1 MTLNDYIEKGNELFD
16 KALKTKDV
24 ARISDNNVNS
34 FQQAA
39 DFYKQA
45 ADNIFNHVLTDNS
58 IDFDRKIQS
67 SALAHYYKFEEND
80 CLYAYNYKN
89 NIFPT
94 AINCA
99 NNAQQEID
107 KALTIIQTNITSVNQ
122 ATQDFLLKMQK
133 NWKSSSI
140 SIKIKQ
146 LEPIAKKAMIDKDYI
161 KAFDNF
167 NQMLKIQKELYEYDE
182 REGLEPVFI
191 RIAKG
196 NYIGMSA
203 NVNQA
208 MAGILASKITNQ
220 IFSFDLSSDL
230 LKHFLNSLD
239 LSFNAFEANPEWD
252 KYRSGAEIIR
262 TNIQTLLQNNKSNWF
277 NYLTEN
283 NNNQYL
289 IKIMQQT
296 DNDLYKRQK
305 AKIELEN
312 DSLKRIIISGGFWFG
327 IFIGLGYFLLQLA
340 SSDISWYRFLAV
352 MFFLPLFFI
361 IVGAF
366 ALKTTNSLKEEN
378 FIKLMELTLKMS
390 FKGLNALSDKDE
402 TK

>member
-1 MTLNDYIEKGNELFD
+1 MTLNDYIEKGNELYD

-24 ARISDNNVNS
+24 ARISDNNISS

-39 DFYKQA
+39 DYYKQA
-45 ADNIFNHVLTDNS
+45 ADIIFNHVLTDTS
-58 IDFDRKIQS
+58 VDLDTKIQS

-94 AINCA
+94 AIICA
-99 NNAQQEID
+99 NNAKQEIER
-107 KALTIIQTNITSVNQ
+107 ALNIIQTNLSSLKP
-122 ATQDFLLKMQK
+122 ATQTFLLKMQK

-146 LEPIAKKAMIDKDYI
+146 LEPIAKEAMINKDYI
-161 KAFDNF
+161 RAFDNY
-167 NQMLKIQKELYEYDE
+167 NQMLKVQKDLYEYVE
-182 REGLEPVFI
+182 REGLEPVYV

-196 NYIGMSA
+196 NYIGMAA

-208 MAGILASKITNQ
+208 MAGILTSKIINQ
-220 IFSFDLSSDL
+220 TFSFDLSNDL

-252 KYRSGAEIIR
+252 KYRSGAEVIR
-262 TNIQTLLQNNKSNWF
+262 TNIQTLIQNNKSNWF

-289 IKIMQQT
+289 INIMQQT
-296 DNDLYKRQK
+296 DNNLYKRQK

-327 IFIGLGYFLLQLA
+327 IFIGLGYFLIHLA
-340 SSDISWYRFLAV
+340 ASDISWYRFLAV
-352 MFFLPLFFI
+352 IFFLPLFFI

-390 FKGLNALSDKDE
+390 FKGLNALSDNNEK
-402 TK
+402 K

>member
-220 IFSFDLSSDL
+220 IFSFDLSNDL

-327 IFIGLGYFLLQLA
+327 IFIGLGYFLLQVA

-361 IVGAF
+361 IIGAF

>member
-1 MTLNDYIEKGNELFD
+1 MTLNDYIKKANELY
-16 KALKTKDV
+16 KEALRIKDI
-24 ARISDNNVNS
+24 ARVSDNNIDS

-39 DFYKQA
+39 DLYEQA
-45 ADNIFNHVLTDNS
+45 AYIISNYILKNDI

-67 SALAHYYKFEEND
+67 SALFHYYKFEENE

-89 NIFPT
+89 NNFPI

-99 NNAQQEID
+99 SAAQQEID
-107 KALTIIQTNITSVNQ
+107 KSLSIIHTNLTTLKQETKE
-122 ATQDFLLKMQK
+122 FLLKMQK

-140 SIKIKQ
+140 SIKIKK

-161 KAFDNF
+161 KAFDNY
-167 NQMLKIQKELYEYDE
+167 NQMLKIQRELYEYSE

-208 MAGILASKITNQ
+208 MAGILSSKITNQ
-220 IFSFDLSSDL
+220 ILTFDLTNDL

-239 LSFNAFEANPEWD
+239 LSLNAFEANPEWD
-252 KYRSGAEIIR
+252 KYRSGAEIIKA
-262 TNIQTLLQNNKSNWF
+262 NIQTLLKKNKNNWF
-277 NYLTEN
+277 NYLINSN
-283 NNNQYL
+283 NNL
-289 IKIMQQT
+289 HLTTIMQQT

-312 DSLKRIIISGGFWFG
+312 DSLKRILISGGFWFG
-327 IFIGLGYFLLQLA
+327 IFIGLGYFLFQLA
-340 SSDISWYRFLAV
+340 LSDISWYRFLAV

-378 FIKLMELTLKMS
+378 FMRLMELTLKMN
-390 FKGLNALSDKDE
+390 FKGLKALSDNDE
-402 TK
+402 IE

>member
-1 MTLNDYIEKGNELFD
+1 MTLNDYIEKGNELYD

-24 ARISDNNVNS
+24 ARISDNNINS

-39 DFYKQA
+39 DYYKQA
-45 ADNIFNHVLTDNS
+45 ADNIYNHILTDKS
-58 IDFDRKIQS
+58 IDFDTKIQS

-107 KALTIIQTNITSVNQ
+107 KALTIIQTNLTSLKQ
-122 ATQDFLLKMQK
+122 ETQDFLLKMQK

-182 REGLEPVFI
+182 REELEPVFI

-220 IFSFDLSSDL
+220 TFSFDLSNDL

-252 KYRSGAEIIR
+252 KYRSGAEVIR

-312 DSLKRIIISGGFWFG
+312 DSLKRIVISGGFWFG

-352 MFFLPLFFI
+352 IFFLPLFFI

>member
-1 MTLNDYIEKGNELFD
+1 MTLNDYIEKGNELYD

-24 ARISDNNVNS
+24 ARISDNNISS

-39 DFYKQA
+39 DYYKQA
-45 ADNIFNHVLTDNS
+45 ADIIFNHVLTDTS
-58 IDFDRKIQS
+58 VDLDTKIQS

-94 AINCA
+94 AIICA
-99 NNAQQEID
+99 NNAKQEIER
-107 KALTIIQTNITSVNQ
+107 ALNIIQTNLSSLKP
-122 ATQDFLLKMQK
+122 ATQTFFLKMQK

-146 LEPIAKKAMIDKDYI
+146 LEPIAKEAMINKDYI
-161 KAFDNF
+161 RAFDNY
-167 NQMLKIQKELYEYDE
+167 NQMLKVQKDLYEYVE
-182 REGLEPVFI
+182 REGLEPVYV

-196 NYIGMSA
+196 NYIGMAA

-208 MAGILASKITNQ
+208 MAGILTSKIINQ
-220 IFSFDLSSDL
+220 TFSFDLSNDL

-252 KYRSGAEIIR
+252 KYRSGAEVIR
-262 TNIQTLLQNNKSNWF
+262 TNIQTLIQNNKSNWF

-289 IKIMQQT
+289 INIMQQT
-296 DNDLYKRQK
+296 DNNLYKRQK

-327 IFIGLGYFLLQLA
+327 IFIGLGYFLIHLA
-340 SSDISWYRFLAV
+340 ASDISWYRFLAV
-352 MFFLPLFFI
+352 IFFLPLFFI

-390 FKGLNALSDKDE
+390 FKGLNALSDNNEK
-402 TK
+402 K

>member
-1 MTLNDYIEKGNELFD
+1 MTLNDYIEKGNELYD

-45 ADNIFNHVLTDNS
+45 ADNIFNNVLTDNS
-58 IDFDRKIQS
+58 IDFDSKIQS

-107 KALTIIQTNITSVNQ
+107 KALTIIQTNLTFLNH

-146 LEPIAKKAMIDKDYI
+146 LEPIAKEAMIDKDYI

-182 REGLEPVFI
+182 RERLEPVFI

-220 IFSFDLSSDL
+220 TFSFDLSNDL

>member
-1 MTLNDYIEKGNELFD
+1 MTIDEYIEKGNELYD
-16 KALKTKDV
+16 KALKSKDN
-24 ARISDNNVNS
+24 ARISDNNINS
-34 FQQAA
+34 FLQAA
-39 DFYKQA
+39 DLYKQT
-45 ADNIFNHVLTDNS
+45 ADNIFNNILTDSS
-58 IDFDRKIQS
+58 IDFDAKIQS
-67 SALAHYYKFEEND
+67 SALAHYYKYEEND

-89 NIFPT
+89 NIFTT

-99 NNAQQEID
+99 NLAQQEIE
-107 KALTIIQTNITSVNQ
+107 KSLSIIQTNLASLKIETK
-122 ATQDFLLKMQK
+122 DFLSKMQK
-133 NWKSSSI
+133 FWKSSSI

-146 LEPIAKKAMIDKDYI
+146 LEPIAKKAMMDKDYM

-167 NQMLKIQKELYEYDE
+167 NQMLKIQKELFEYDE
-182 REGLEPVFI
+182 SEGLEQVYI

-208 MAGILASKITNQ
+208 MAGILTSKITDQ
-220 IFSFDLSSDL
+220 TFSFDLTNDL

-262 TNIQTLLQNNKSNWF
+262 TNIQTLLQKNKSNWF
-277 NYLTEN
+277 NYLANN

-289 IKIMQQT
+289 ITIMQQT

-305 AKIELEN
+305 VKIELEN
-312 DSLKRIIISGGFWFG
+312 DGLKRIIISGGFWFG

-340 SSDISWYRFLAV
+340 SSDISWYRFLSV

-378 FIKLMELTLKMS
+378 FIRLMELTLKMS
-390 FKGLNALSDKDE
+390 FKGLKALSDKDE
-402 TK
+402 AK

>member
-1 MTLNDYIEKGNELFD
+1 MTINDYIKKGNELYD
-16 KALKTKDV
+16 KALKTKDI
-24 ARISDNNVNS
+24 ARISDNNINS

-45 ADNIFNHVLTDNS
+45 ADVIFNYILTDKS
-58 IDFDRKIQS
+58 IDFDTEIQS
-67 SALAHYYKFEEND
+67 SALAHYYKFEESD

-89 NIFPT
+89 NIFT
-94 AINCA
+94 AAINCA
-99 NNAQQEID
+99 NDAQREIEQSLSIID
-107 KALTIIQTNITSVNQ
+107 TNLTSLKKE
-122 ATQDFLLKMQK
+122 TQDFLTKMQK

-140 SIKIKQ
+140 SIKNKQ

-182 REGLEPVFI
+182 REGLEQVYI

-196 NYIGMSA
+196 NYIGMAA

-208 MAGILASKITNQ
+208 MAGIIAAKNTDQ
-220 IFSFDLSSDL
+220 TFSFDLTNDL

-262 TNIQTLLQNNKSNWF
+262 TNIQALLTENKDNWF
-277 NYLTEN
+277 EYLTNN

-289 IKIMQQT
+289 ITIMQQT

-305 AKIELEN
+305 AKMELEN
-312 DSLKRIIISGGFWFG
+312 DNLKRIIVSGGFWFG
-327 IFIGLGYFLLQLA
+327 IFIGLGYFLLQVA
-340 SSDISWYRFLAV
+340 TSDISWFRFITV
-352 MFFLPLFFI
+352 MFCLPLFFTVI
-361 IVGAF
+361 GAF

-378 FIKLMELTLKMS
+378 FMRLMELTLKMN
-390 FKGLNALSDKDE
+390 FMGLKVLSDKDE
-402 TK
+402 TE